1 MQELRQDKRF
11 KFDELLQFVELSR
24 STYYYQLSLPAV
36 NPSDDKIVQQ
46 IKRIK
51 SGKFTHEYGYP
62 RVTQMLRDLG
72 YLVNHK
78 RVYRLM
84 KEHNLLST
92 LFKRKTRRYNSYK
105 GTIGVIQN
113 RVIKRDFKSTRPYEK
128 IVTDVT
134 EVKLKDGQRIYI
146 TAYLDLYANEVLAH
160 NISTKPTMNLVLKP
174 LKSILK
180 RIPID
185 VQTVFH
191 SDQGFHYQTPA
202 YQRLIKD
209 HHHIQSMSRKS
220 TPLDNAPI
228 ESFFHVMKEVALK
241 EAFDS
246 LKILQTEVADFVDYY
261 NNDRYLT
268 RIGMSPVQYRHLNG
282 YTELRD

>member
-11 KFDELLQFVELSR
+11 KFDELLQFVDLSR

-36 NPSDDKIVQQ
+36 NSSDDKIVQQ

-105 GTIGVIQN
+105 GTIGIIQN

-134 EVKLKDGQRIYI
+134 EVKLKDKQRVYI

-160 NISTKPTMNLVLKP
+160 DISTKPTMNFVLTP

-180 RIPID
+180 RMPIG

-228 ESFFHVMKEVALK
+228 ESFFHVMKEVALRNS
-241 EAFDS
+241 FDS
-246 LKILQTEVADFVDYY
+246 FKSLKQEINAFIKYY
-261 NNDRYLT
+261 NNDRFQSKL
-268 RIGMSPVQYRHLNG
+268 GMSPVQYRQINAQSI
-282 YTELRD
+282 